1 MPPSWSPAS
10 SEPFNTAMMHARTI
24 VHIVEPQDLFVP
36 TLIDVFE
43 EAGLLVDRVD
53 EEIHPQILLEE
64 QPDVLF
70 VDADYLKDPL
80 RAVRLAHVLVPAAAI
95 FVYGGAQ
102 GRGAREAFVAAGAS
116 VVLAK
121 SAERASI
128 VEALRSH

>member
-1 MPPSWSPAS
+1 MV
-10 SEPFNTAMMHARTI
+10 HARAI

-43 EAGLLVDRVD
+43 EAGLHVDRVD
-53 EEIHPQILLEE
+53 DEIHPQTLLDE

-70 VDADYLKDPL
+70 IDADYLVDAL
-80 RAVRLAHVLVPAAAI
+80 RGIRLAHVLVPGARI
-95 FVYGGAQ
+95 FVYGSVG
-102 GRGAREAFVAAGAS
+102 GSSAREAWIAAGAS

-128 VEALRSH
+128 VEALRGH